1 MELSLT
7 AQTVAFLITVLSG
20 LLYGMIYDIL
30 RISRI
35 AVRHTAIAIIV
46 EDILYFTV
54 IAFLTF
60 LLALAQDR
68 GAIRLY
74 HIIGEILGFVIYYLT
89 LGEAVLAVADKI
101 IFAVRFIFAIINR
114 FIISPI
120 LWIVRKIVAFP
131 IALFKRIMIFSKKT
145 LKKLKFVLKKRCI
158 LLYNSNVM
166 KKSQA
171 EKSQKEVKSDERK
184 KKNKRN
190 RKQNRKKTTS
200 QNREAVA

>member
-7 AQTVAFLITVLSG
+7 AQTVAFFITVLSG
-20 LLYGMIYDIL
+20 VLFGMIYDIL
-30 RISRI
+30 RIFRI
-35 AVRHTAIAIIV
+35 AVRHKTVAIII
-46 EDILYFTV
+46 EDIIFFTV

-68 GAIRLY
+68 GDIRLY

-101 IFAVRFIFAIINR
+101 ILAVRFIFAIINR

-120 LWIVRKIVAFP
+120 LWLIKKIIALP
-131 IALFKRIMIFSKKT
+131 IALFKRIISIFKKI

-158 LLYNSNVM
+158 LLYNSNVV

-171 EKSQKEVKSDERK
+171 EKSQKEDKADEGK
-184 KKNKRN
+184 KKRKRK
-190 RKQNRKKTTS
+190 RNRKKTTS